1 MADTSLVGQVDAGD
15 LMGAEV
21 DAVFAVDRQRSDC
34 QAFALKRLRHFPKL
48 ALEAD
53 VSLGGGDGTDDVVPV
68 VLQFWQAVRHGA
80 KARSIAAGRDL
91 LLECLM
97 WPLEVI
103 DLAPLIE
110 RALHLGEITEASKR
124 EYFILERT
132 MEAFVL
138 AAALWV
144 IRPAVQDGDA
154 ELQEPH
160 TKPGPACLRGIPPGA
175 AVVDEQ
181 RLWQAIVTEGCLQMA
196 LHRDA
201 LFIGAGL
208 EARHIARMVV
218 HHGQRMAAHPIAEPD
233 PALEVHLPQQVRRR
247 PLEALRGPRRA
258 GRRNYAAVPP
268 QNLVHGRKCGRLHPL
283 AFETARDLARP
294 PGRMC
299 VPYLQH
305 ESFHCRITA
314 RRTRMRP
321 PRAIAKVPVAAN
333 PAGKPLVAGIGMDPE
348 PPAQLPPV
356 RVFLLCQSN
365 KLTPL
370 VHNRYLSPRHGWPP
384 CCRIH
389 AMMKCRVCLRTGVGY
404 VPGLNT

>member
-1 MADTSLVGQVDAGD
+1 MAATSLVGQVDAGD

-21 DAVFAVDRQRSDC
+21 DAGFAVDRQRSDC

-68 VLQFWQAVRHGA
+68 ILQFRQPVRHGA

-132 MEAFVL
+132 MEALVL
-138 AAALWV
+138 TAALWV
-144 IRPAVQDGDA
+144 IGPAVQNLNA

-160 TKPGPACLRGIPPGA
+160 TRPGPTCFRGIAPGP

-181 RLWQAIVTEGCLQMA
+181 RVWQAVAAEGCLQVV
-196 LHRDA
+196 LYRDA

-208 EARHIARMVV
+208 
-218 HHGQRMAAHPIAEPD
+218 
-233 PALEVHLPQQVRRR
+233 
-247 PLEALRGPRRA
+247 
-258 GRRNYAAVPP
+258 
-268 QNLVHGRKCGRLHPL
+268 
-283 AFETARDLARP
+283 
-294 PGRMC
+294 
-299 VPYLQH
+299 
-305 ESFHCRITA
+305 
-314 RRTRMRP
+314 
-321 PRAIAKVPVAAN
+321 
-333 PAGKPLVAGIGMDPE
+333 
-348 PPAQLPPV
+348 
-356 RVFLLCQSN
+356 
-365 KLTPL
+365 
-370 VHNRYLSPRHGWPP
+370 
-384 CCRIH
+384 
-389 AMMKCRVCLRTGVGY
+389 
-404 VPGLNT
+404 

>member
-1 MADTSLVGQVDAGD
+1 
-15 LMGAEV
+15 
-21 DAVFAVDRQRSDC
+21 
-34 QAFALKRLRHFPKL
+34 
-48 ALEAD
+48 
-53 VSLGGGDGTDDVVPV
+53 
-68 VLQFWQAVRHGA
+68 
-80 KARSIAAGRDL
+80 
-91 LLECLM
+91 M

-132 MEAFVL
+132 MEVL

-181 RLWQAIVTEGCLQMA
+181 RLWQAIATEGHLQMA

-370 VHNRYLSPRHGWPP
+370 VHSRYLSPRHGWAPLLP
-384 CCRIH
+384 NPRNDEVSVMSPNRCRLCPR
-389 AMMKCRVCLRTGVGY
+389 AEQLRWR
-404 VPGLNT
+404 